1 MKRKAEDDDDYGP
14 EGGAKQRLLETI
26 QGFSTAEES
35 ASLTNSDDVTS
46 IAPAPADH
54 PTPPTVPPTAPS
66 VTSKTSK
73 RRTYPSEQKI
83 IQCTVADCP
92 KTFNRPARLLAH
104 LRSHNNERPFACTY
118 EGCGKTYT
126 ENKHLKQHLISHTN
140 EAKYVC
146 GTCDK
151 AFSTGTRLRR
161 HQKVHEGE
169 ERFRCRDHPPCNQ
182 SFRKHQTLQRH
193 ILKEHMGK
201 KPFPCAHVGCG
212 ASYDTANALASH
224 KDRDHGELRFWCDEC
239 CEAAAAAAKE
249 PGGKSTNREPV
260 GFTTQFLLD
269 QHIRHEHV
277 NCIFCDVRF
286 TGQYELDQH
295 MEIYHSGLTLEDR
308 KTVRCTYPGCGK
320 KFTKKSNMTAHHR
333 AAHEGMRFVC
343 GRVDV
348 SGAADGLEGWDWA
361 AEGCGEGFVDKA
373 KLVQHALFVH
383 LGAPRPESGPGSS
396 YYNPQYHHDQ
406 SRLPPGMTFLNEI
419 SGVADQERRQAV
431 CPEPGCGARFIR
443 YADLQNHTRA
453 DHAPVVSPPGAFN
466 GECGGGG
473 GDFVVVMPAPQ
484 ARQQPPFGAGEVLP
498 RDFLVPLPD
507 GQQPV
512 SSIDPAQ
519 EEANM
524 MQLVDWDAVIDPDL
538 FLQS

>member
-1 MKRKAEDDDDYGP
+1 MKRKVDDDDDYGP
-14 EGGAKQRLLETI
+14 EDGAKKQLMDTI
-26 QGFSTAEES
+26 PEFSTA
-35 ASLTNSDDVTS
+35 
-46 IAPAPADH
+46 PADP
-54 PTPPTVPPTAPS
+54 PTPPTVPPTVPS

-73 RRTYPSEQKI
+73 KRSYPSEQKI

-104 LRSHNNERPFACTY
+104 LRSHNNERPYACTY
-118 EGCGKTYT
+118 DGCGKSYT
-126 ENKHLKQHLISHTN
+126 ENKHLKQHLISHTK

-146 GTCDK
+146 DTCDK

-169 ERFRCRDHPPCNQ
+169 ERYRCRGHPPCAQ

-193 ILKEHMGK
+193 VLKEHMGK

-224 KDRDHGELRFWCDEC
+224 RDRDHGELRFWCDEC
-239 CEAAAAAAKE
+239 CEEAAKAAD
-249 PGGKSTNREPV
+249 KKEPV

-308 KTVRCTYPGCGK
+308 KTVVCTHPACGK
-320 KFTKKSNMTAHHR
+320 KFTKKSNMTAHYR
-333 AAHEGMRFVC
+333 TAHEGMRFVC
-343 GRVDV
+343 GKVDLN
-348 SGAADGLEGWDWA
+348 GAGPDLLEGWDWA
-361 AEGCGEGFVDKA
+361 AHGCGEGFVDKA
-373 KLVQHALFVH
+373 KLVQHVLFVH
-383 LGAPRPESGPGSS
+383 LGVPRPESGPGSS
-396 YYNPQYHHDQ
+396 YYNPPQYHYDHQEEDQ
-406 SRLPPGMTFLNEI
+406 SSRLTSGTSFLNEI
-419 SGVADQERRQAV
+419 SGVADHERRQVV
-431 CPEPGCGARFIR
+431 CTAPGCNARFIR

-453 DHAPVVSPPGAFN
+453 DHPEHAPEAVVPPS
-466 GECGGGG
+466 
-473 GDFVVVMPAPQ
+473 Q
-484 ARQQPPFGAGEVLP
+484 ARQAQTFGGGEGGVSEVPLR

-507 GQQPV
+507 DDDHGQRPV
-512 SSIDPAQ
+512 LSSVDSAQ

-524 MQLVDWDAVIDPDL
+524 MQLVDWDAVIDPNL

>member
-35 ASLTNSDDVTS
+35 ASLTNSDDVTT

-73 RRTYPSEQKI
+73 KRSYPSEQKI

-146 GTCDK
+146 GTCNK

-169 ERFRCRDHPPCNQ
+169 ERFRCRDHPPCTQ

-224 KDRDHGELRFWCDEC
+224 KDRDHGELRFWCDE
-239 CEAAAAAAKE
+239 
-249 PGGKSTNREPV
+249 EPV

-308 KTVRCTYPGCGK
+308 KTVRCTHPGCGK

-333 AAHEGMRFVC
+333 AAHEGMRF
-343 GRVDV
+343 
-348 SGAADGLEGWDWA
+348 
-361 AEGCGEGFVDKA
+361 A

-396 YYNPQYHHDQ
+396 YYNPQYHHGQ

-453 DHAPVVSPPGAFN
+453 DHAPEVGPPGAFN
-466 GECGGGG
+466 GG
-473 GDFVVVMPAPQ
+473 GDFVVVVPAPQ
-484 ARQQPPFGAGEVLP
+484 ARQQPPFGGGEALP

-512 SSIDPAQ
+512 SPVDPAQ

>member
-1 MKRKAEDDDDYGP
+1 MTTVA
-14 EGGAKQRLLETI
+14 L
-26 QGFSTAEES
+26 
-35 ASLTNSDDVTS
+35 
-46 IAPAPADH
+46 APADH
-54 PTPPTVPPTAPS
+54 PTPPTVPPTVPS

-73 RRTYPSEQKI
+73 KRSYPSEQKV

-104 LRSHNNERPFACTY
+104 LRSHNNERPYICTY
-118 EGCGKTYT
+118 EGCGKSYT
-126 ENKHLKQHLISHTN
+126 ENKHLKQHVISHTK

-146 GTCDK
+146 DTCDK

-169 ERFRCRDHPPCNQ
+169 ERFRCRGHPPCAQ

-193 ILKEHMGK
+193 VLREHMGK

-224 KDRDHGELRFWCDEC
+224 TERDHGELRFWCDEC
-239 CEAAAAAAKE
+239 CEAAAAAGRR
-249 PGGKSTNREPV
+249 PGGGGGGGGGEEPV

-308 KTVRCTYPGCGK
+308 KTVECAHPGCGK
-320 KFTKKSNMTAHHR
+320 RFTKKSNMTAHHR
-333 AAHEGMRFVC
+333 TAHEGMRFVC

-348 SGAADGLEGWDWA
+348 RGAAAAGGGLEAWDWA
-361 AEGCGEGFVDKA
+361 AGGCGEGFVDKA
-373 KLVQHALFVH
+373 KLVQHVLFVH
-383 LGAPRPESGPGSS
+383 MGAPRPESGPGSS
-396 YYNPQYHHDQ
+396 YYHPQYHQQQ
-406 SRLPPGMTFLNEI
+406 SRLPPGMSFLNEI

-431 CPEPGCGARFIR
+431 CAAPGCSARFIR
-443 YADLQNHTRA
+443 YADLQNHTRV
-453 DHAPVVSPPGAFN
+453 DHPERAPEVGLLGASEVVPPVQPSFG
-466 GECGGGG
+466 GEALRPGL
-473 GDFVVVMPAPQ
+473 V
-484 ARQQPPFGAGEVLP
+484 
-498 RDFLVPLPD
+498 VPLPE
-507 GQQPV
+507 GQRPV
-512 SSIDPAQ
+512 LPVDPAQ

-524 MQLVDWDAVIDPDL
+524 MQLVDWDAVIDPNL